1 LIDLPVFLH
10 RKPQNYHNRSRIITT
25 TMMEEHLKYFLLCC
39 LLSPAI
45 AWVPTLEPL
54 QVGYG
59 MATALKATDRDHEDW
74 DGMEQF
80 HTLHYEDTDTHVD
93 GEPLRS
99 RIFISQPLLW
109 EPSTLDDIYPT
120 FDDLEAPCGED
131 CDECLIPEE
140 YKIVANEEAVDVM
153 AFLGIRRAEPLQVTR
168 LALDWD

>member
-1 LIDLPVFLH
+1 MTV
-10 RKPQNYHNRSRIITT
+10 
-25 TMMEEHLKYFLLCC
+25 EEHLKHFLLFY

-45 AWVPTLEPL
+45 AWGPIFEPL
-54 QVGYG
+54 KGGYG
-59 MATALKATDRDHEDW
+59 MGTARKAADRDYEDW
-74 DGMEQF
+74 DWMEQT
-80 HTLHYEDTDTHVD
+80 HTLHYEDTDTQVD

-120 FDDLEAPCGED
+120 FNDLEAPCGED

-140 YKIVANEEAVDVM
+140 YKIVASEEAVDVM

-168 LALDWD
+168 PALDWE